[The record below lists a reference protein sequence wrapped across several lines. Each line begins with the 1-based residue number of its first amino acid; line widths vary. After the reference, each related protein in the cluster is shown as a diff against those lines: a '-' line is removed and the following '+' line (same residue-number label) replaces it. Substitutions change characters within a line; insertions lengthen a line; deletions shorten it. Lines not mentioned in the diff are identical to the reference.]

1 MPPMSTPSPA
11 TSPSI
16 RLTEL
21 TTCGG
26 CAAKLG
32 ADALAEAL
40 AGLGI
45 EPADGGAGH
54 HHPSPG
60 VGSTGLI
67 AGLDPPDDAAVYL
80 VAPGVAVI
88 GTLDFFPPIVD
99 DPRTFGEIAAANA
112 LSDVFA

>member
-1 MPPMSTPSPA
+1 MTPMTPRTPAPSP
-11 TSPSI
+11 PSI

-45 EPADGGAGH
+45 
-54 HHPSPG
+54 
-60 VGSTGLI
+60 
-67 AGLDPPDDAAVYL
+67 DDAGGIHGHGSGDSNGRRSTAVG
-80 VAPGVAVI
+80 APA
-88 GTLDFFPPIVD
+88 
-99 DPRTFGEIAAANA
+99 
-112 LSDVFA
+112 